1 MCYCVT
7 TNGPIAVDYDFASGE
22 LERLYTDANFEMGLP
37 PGVVKAYRK
46 RVWFINSA
54 ADERDLRSWKSLRM
68 EKLSG
73 DREGQYSI
81 RLNDQFRMIFE
92 LVGEGPEKR
101 LRIVGV
107 VDYH

>member
-1 MCYCVT
+1 MKYEF
-7 TNGPIAVDYDFASGE
+7 GSDD
-22 LERLYTDANFEMGLP
+22 LERLYIDPSFEMGLSS
-37 PGVVKAYRK
+37 GVVKAYRK
-46 RVWFINSA
+46 RVWFIDSA
-54 ADERDLRSWKSLRM
+54 IDERDLRAWRALHM

-81 RLNDQFRMIFE
+81 RLNDQFRMILE
-92 LVGEGPEKR
+92 LIGEGLDKR

>member
-1 MCYCVT
+1 MDCEF
-7 TNGPIAVDYDFASGE
+7 GSDD
-22 LERLYTDANFEMGLP
+22 LKRLYMDPSFEMGLP
-37 PGVVKAYRK
+37 SGVVKAYRK
-46 RVWFINSA
+46 RVWFISSA
-54 ADERDLRSWKSLRM
+54 ADERDLRAWRGLHM

-73 DREGQYSI
+73 DREGEYSI

-92 LVGEGPEKR
+92 LIGEGSDKR